1 MTRLPGFG
9 SDHFP
14 LLTELALAPGEN
26 GAGDGPS
33 PDKDDKEA
41 ADEIVNKAMA

>member
-14 LLTELALAPGEN
+14 LLTELALASEN
-26 GAGDGPS
+26 GINDGPS
-33 PDKDDKEA
+33 PDEEDKEA
-41 ADEIVNKAMA
+41 ADEIVKKAMA

>member
-14 LLTELALAPGEN
+14 LLTELALSPGEN
-26 GAGDGPS
+26 SINDGPS
-33 PDKDDKEA
+33 PDEEDKEA
-41 ADEIVNKAMA
+41 ADEIVKKAMA